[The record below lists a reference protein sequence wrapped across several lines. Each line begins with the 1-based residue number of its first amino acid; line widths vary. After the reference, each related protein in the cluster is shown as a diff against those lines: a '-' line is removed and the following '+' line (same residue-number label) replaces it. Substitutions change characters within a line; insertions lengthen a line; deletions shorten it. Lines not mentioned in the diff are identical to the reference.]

1 MRNENEITQDLQTA
15 TDIKNA
21 YQKAYEI
28 ASVIR
33 DKDNVETDRPLNA
46 LSRGI
51 KRMTLRQK
59 RLNEEL
65 DELLGKGRSK

>member
-1 MRNENEITQDLQTA
+1 MRTENEISQDLQKA

-21 YQKAYEI
+21 YQSAYET
-28 ASVIR
+28 ASKIR
-33 DKDNVETDRPLNA
+33 DIDNVETDRPLNA

-65 DELLGKGRSK
+65 DELLGKGRNK